1 MTGLAKGGQ
10 SHRELKF
17 RRLNTRKGNG
27 TRGDGWLPRTNEV
40 AIQGRR
46 CRQRLFGVV
55 VDSIGL
61 MLAVARGQARSRS
74 RGSERRKPEAWKLK
88 IQWVLVDNK
97 SAAEISKRHLVV
109 GAEGT

>member
-1 MTGLAKGGQ
+1 
-10 SHRELKF
+10 
-17 RRLNTRKGNG
+17 
-27 TRGDGWLPRTNEV
+27 V

-61 MLAVARGQARSRS
+61 MLAVARGQARSGS

-88 IQWVLVDNK
+88 IRRVLVDNK
-97 SAAEISKRHLVV
+97 SAAEISKRHLLV
-109 GAEGT
+109 GARGTSSAGGDGEKQNGAAHHLDKASSCGL

>member
-1 MTGLAKGGQ
+1 
-10 SHRELKF
+10 
-17 RRLNTRKGNG
+17 
-27 TRGDGWLPRTNEV
+27 
-40 AIQGRR
+40 
-46 CRQRLFGVV
+46 
-55 VDSIGL
+55 